1 MKYTDIIN
9 ILNKNNISIVNVD
22 VASACAD
29 IFDFDYTDEE
39 YETLRKKYQHAMPF
53 TKESLLYR
61 EIFEKYYPGQGEM
74 IVDFWMPNK
83 EWEGCN
89 VDDPSARVLS
99 NYGDSGK

>member
-39 YETLRKKYQHAMPF
+39 
-53 TKESLLYR
+53 
-61 EIFEKYYPGQGEM
+61 
-74 IVDFWMPNK
+74 
-83 EWEGCN
+83 
-89 VDDPSARVLS
+89 
-99 NYGDSGK
+99 

>member
-39 YETLRKKYQHAMPF
+39 YEALCAEVEKVFMSQSDMDYDIDAVAHAINDF
-53 TKESLLYR
+53 IAEKEMSIS
-61 EIFEKYYPGQGEM
+61 E
-74 IVDFWMPNK
+74 
-83 EWEGCN
+83 
-89 VDDPSARVLS
+89 VLKLDRDTIIEQAS
-99 NYGDSGK
+99 YWI